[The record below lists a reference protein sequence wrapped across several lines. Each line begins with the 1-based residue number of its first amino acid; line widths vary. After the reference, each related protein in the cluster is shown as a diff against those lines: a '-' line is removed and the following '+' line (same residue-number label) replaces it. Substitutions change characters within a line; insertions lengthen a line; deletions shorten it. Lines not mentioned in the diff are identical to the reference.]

1 MTTRQGDLTLL
12 EDPVAQRL
20 LQSTLPARLAYVWT
34 DGTPRV
40 VPIAFHWNGADLVL
54 GTPPDAPKMRALHD
68 GTKVAVSIDTDTMP
82 YEVLQIRGS
91 VRTDVVDGIAP
102 EYEATTLR
110 TLGDQAGRAWLENM
124 RPISPADDPGL
135 HHPGVGR
142 DPGLRAALPPGRSNA
157 PWSGREPPVESRSQ
171 VEQARGRAARPPPLV
186 AVAAALAQRALTGAT
201 PRPRAARAAATAV
214 VASASLSMAGASA
227 GLFRR
232 SGTTVDPLHPDRASA
247 LVTAGPNAISRN
259 PMYVGMAGMLLAH
272 AVWRGSWAA
281 LLPLGGFVLL
291 VDRLQVEAEQSAL
304 LDRFG
309 GEYEAYRASTPR
321 WIGPRSL
328 GATRS

>member
-1 MTTRQGDLTLL
+1 MTTRQGDLALL

-40 VPIAFHWNGADLVL
+40 VPIAFHWNGAELVL

-124 RPISPADDPGL
+124 RPICPQMTRVFITPEWVAILDFDQRFPQAIE
-135 HHPGVGR
+135 
-142 DPGLRAALPPGRSNA
+142 RAMER
-157 PWSGREPPVESRSQ
+157 
-171 VEQARGRAARPPPLV
+171 
-186 AVAAALAQRALTGAT
+186 
-201 PRPRAARAAATAV
+201 
-214 VASASLSMAGASA
+214 AGAP
-227 GLFRR
+227 G
-232 SGTTVDPLHPDRASA
+232 
-247 LVTAGPNAISRN
+247 
-259 PMYVGMAGMLLAH
+259 
-272 AVWRGSWAA
+272 
-281 LLPLGGFVLL
+281 
-291 VDRLQVEAEQSAL
+291 
-304 LDRFG
+304 
-309 GEYEAYRASTPR
+309 
-321 WIGPRSL
+321 
-328 GATRS
+328 